1 VCECAAAFLRG
12 GARASLASELSRE
25 MASPSLLF
33 DEPELS
39 RTRGYAVSLLEM
51 PPSDAAAKAV
61 ASLREHGVRRLAHC

>member
-1 VCECAAAFLRG
+1 
-12 GARASLASELSRE
+12 

-39 RTRGYAVSLLEM
+39 RTRGYAVSLLEI